1 MEQMGWRNGSYS
13 MRRAMTA
20 LGGALELLTAVVG
33 AAPVESDTAEAQNF
47 ADQSL
52 A

>member
-1 MEQMGWRNGSYS
+1 MEHIGWRNGSYS

-20 LGGALELLTAVVG
+20 LGAALELRCEEGV
-33 AAPVESDTAEAQNF
+33 
-47 ADQSL
+47 L